1 MKTYYTLLFSM
12 IILVSC
18 SKEDAS
24 YLEDLDPDTP
34 FYNTL
39 EPSQSV
45 SYELDRGALF
55 PEVIQSPSYITLF
68 FPADSAY
75 VYNKAESS
83 FKSYMGLPFSSFTS
97 QTFQDHIFLLK
108 HPRLSSPDNPYEL
121 FIWDN
126 RTGSVQDVNIPDR
139 VLEKI
144 WTFEDGVGLYDLLAD
159 KLVITGPDQMQ
170 RSILFQP
177 LVGEYTILECYF
189 DHVSG
194 QYFRIAVLFDEALST
209 YYLIKE
215 NSDGMVK
222 DTLMQMT
229 FDSSEVGSLSNFV
242 WESDVSFPYYFIETD
257 DSAENSF
264 TNRYIYDLRNNQI
277 LFEEASQ
284 NFPYR
289 LSRIHSA
296 SEDNVIYLWSDS
308 RLDQIDT
315 ESKSRIRSAEG
326 RLQNFAPAQLPFFA
340 EVDRGDLYVKDY
352 FTGERLVLLNHDNV
366 IGHVLYNDKQKEILV
381 ADAFNDDSGTYKVN
395 IYKVP
400 F

>member
-1 MKTYYTLLFSM
+1 MKIHCILLFSM

-45 SYELDRGALF
+45 SYELGRGGLV
-55 PEVIQSPSYITLF
+55 PEVIQSASYISLF
-68 FPADSAY
+68 FPGDSAY
-75 VYNKAESS
+75 VYHKAESS
-83 FKSYMGLPFSSFTS
+83 FKRYMGIPFSPFTS
-97 QTFQDHIFLLK
+97 QTFQDYIFVLK
-108 HPRLSSPDNPYEL
+108 HPEWSAPNSPYEL

-144 WTFEDGVGLYDLLAD
+144 WTFEDGVGLYGLLAD

-170 RSILFQP
+170 RSISFQP
-177 LVGEYTILECYF
+177 LVGEYRIVECYF
-189 DHVSG
+189 EHVSG
-194 QYFRIAVLFDEALST
+194 QYFRIAILFDEALST

-215 NSDGMVK
+215 NADGMVK

-229 FDSSEVGSLSNFV
+229 FDSTDVPSLSSFL
-242 WESDVSFPYYFIETD
+242 WASDVSYPYYYIETE
-257 DSAENSF
+257 DSAGNSF
-264 TNRYIYDLRNNQI
+264 KKRHIYDLRNNQL
-277 LFEEASQ
+277 LFEEATSSEYYSL
-284 NFPYR
+284 P
-289 LSRIHSA
+289 RIHSA
-296 SEDNVIYLWSDS
+296 PEDNAIYLWSTA
-308 RLDQIDT
+308 RLYQIDT
-315 ESKSRIRSAEG
+315 ESKRRIRSAEG
-326 RLQNFAPAQLPFFA
+326 RLQSFAPAQLPFFA
-340 EVDRGDLYVKDY
+340 ELDRGDLYVKDY

-366 IGHVLYNDKQKEILV
+366 IGHILYNHKKKELLV
-381 ADAFNDDSGTYKVN
+381 ADAFSGDSGTYKIN